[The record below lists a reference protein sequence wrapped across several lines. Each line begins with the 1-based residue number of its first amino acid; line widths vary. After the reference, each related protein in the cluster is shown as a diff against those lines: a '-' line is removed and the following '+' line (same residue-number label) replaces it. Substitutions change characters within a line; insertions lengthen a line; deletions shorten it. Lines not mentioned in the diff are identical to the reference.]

1 MKATIEQLKKD
12 KKAVEEKIS
21 AIVNQFAQEY
31 NLESISIDYERALFQ
46 ESRNRNGELVS
57 TIHEI
62 KISLKIGL

>member
-1 MKATIEQLKKD
+1 MNATIEQLKKD

-31 NLESISIDYERALFQ
+31 NLESVSIEFERVPVQ
-46 ESRNRNGELVS
+46 ETRNRDGELIS